1 MDNSSIYGVDTKK
14 ILIKK
19 SIINF
24 YIYNKGA
31 TIADLSKEFN
41 LSGPTVAKIISE
53 MIEEGF
59 IIDYGK
65 LKTCSGGRRPN
76 LYGLNPES
84 GYFVGVDIKKFGIN
98 IGIVNFKGDIVDLQT
113 NISFKNENTIESFN
127 ALCEIIQTFIN
138 KHKSI
143 RNKILDINI
152 NISGR
157 INAESGYSYSIFYF
171 GERPLTDLFYEKLG
185 YQVFIDNNT
194 RAMLYGEYMS
204 NNTNNAK
211 NIIFVNISWG
221 LGISIMINGQLYYG
235 ESGFSGEFGH
245 ISVFDN
251 EELCHCGKKGCLETE
266 TSGSAIHRIFM
277 QRVLN
282 GENSILS
289 ASIKGGN
296 NLTLSDIIDAVNKED
311 ILAID
316 IIEEAGNKLGKYIAG
331 LINIFN
337 PGLVIIGGELS
348 QTGDYISLPIISAIN
363 KFSLNLANKDSVI
376 TISKLKDKAGV
387 IGACMLARNNYLKLS
402 QIGYKY

>member
-1 MDNSSIYGVDTKK
+1 MS
-14 ILIKK
+14 
-19 SIINF
+19 
-24 YIYNKGA
+24 
-31 TIADLSKEFN
+31 
-41 LSGPTVAKIISE
+41 
-53 MIEEGF
+53 
-59 IIDYGK
+59 
-65 LKTCSGGRRPN
+65 
-76 LYGLNPES
+76 
-84 GYFVGVDIKKFGIN
+84 
-98 IGIVNFKGDIVDLQT
+98 IVDLQT

-289 ASIKGGN
+289 ASIKEGN

>member
-1 MDNSSIYGVDTKK
+1 
-14 ILIKK
+14 
-19 SIINF
+19 
-24 YIYNKGA
+24 
-31 TIADLSKEFN
+31 
-41 LSGPTVAKIISE
+41 
-53 MIEEGF
+53 
-59 IIDYGK
+59 
-65 LKTCSGGRRPN
+65 
-76 LYGLNPES
+76 
-84 GYFVGVDIKKFGIN
+84 
-98 IGIVNFKGDIVDLQT
+98 
-113 NISFKNENTIESFN
+113 
-127 ALCEIIQTFIN
+127 
-138 KHKSI
+138 
-143 RNKILDINI
+143 
-152 NISGR
+152 
-157 INAESGYSYSIFYF
+157 
-171 GERPLTDLFYEKLG
+171 
-185 YQVFIDNNT
+185 
-194 RAMLYGEYMS
+194 
-204 NNTNNAK
+204 
-211 NIIFVNISWG
+211 
-221 LGISIMINGQLYYG
+221 
-235 ESGFSGEFGH
+235 
-245 ISVFDN
+245 
-251 EELCHCGKKGCLETE
+251 
-266 TSGSAIHRIFM
+266 M

>member
-1 MDNSSIYGVDTKK
+1 MDNSLIYGVDTKK

-24 YIYNKGA
+24 YIYNKDA

-65 LKTCSGGRRPN
+65 LKTCNGGRRPN

-84 GYFVGVDIKKFGIN
+84 GYFVGVDIKKFGVN
-98 IGIVNFKGDIVDLQT
+98 IGVVNFKGDVVDLQS
-113 NISFKNENTIESFN
+113 NISFKNDNTIGAFN
-127 ALCEIIQTFIN
+127 TLCEVIQTFIN

-143 RNKILDINI
+143 RNKILNINV

-157 INAESGYSYSIFYF
+157 INAESGYSYSTFYF

-185 YQVFIDNNT
+185 YRVFIDNNT

-204 NNTNNAK
+204 NNTSNAK

-221 LGISIMINGQLYYG
+221 LAISIMINGQLYYG
-235 ESGFSGEFGH
+235 ESGFAGEFGH
-245 ISVFDN
+245 MSVFDN

-277 QRVLN
+277 KRVLN

-289 ASIKGGN
+289 APIKEGQEIK
-296 NLTLSDIIDAVNKED
+296 LSDIIDAVNKED

-316 IIEEAGNKLGKYIAG
+316 IIEEVGNKLGKYIAG

-337 PGLVIIGGELS
+337 PG
-348 QTGDYISLPIISAIN
+348 
-363 KFSLNLANKDSVI
+363 
-376 TISKLKDKAGV
+376 
-387 IGACMLARNNYLKLS
+387 
-402 QIGYKY
+402 